1 MNAPEE
7 PQPLSYVFERM
18 VILRTAH
25 RLLGEMGITSPEVPD
40 LLDTAAWLAGDAV
53 PGEAENL
60 LTAPEET
67 EEAEDGT
74 GA

>member
-25 RLLGEMGITSPEVPD
+25 KLLAEMGHTTPEVPD

-60 LTAPEET
+60 LTAPEE
-67 EEAEDGT
+67 AELEDDGT